1 MDLNKWRLYL
11 VTEQTLS
18 NGRTTPEVV
27 KEAIYGGI
35 DVIQLREKNLSKRK
49 KYQIGLKIKQLIKN
63 KNVDLIVNDDIDIA
77 LALDSKGVHLGSSD
91 LPIKIARKLLGKN
104 KIIGKSSYNLNEAR
118 KAVKNGAD
126 YLGFGAVF
134 NTKSKKLSQERLAV
148 GLKQLKKV
156 SNSVSIPVVAI
167 GGIKSTNM
175 INVFK
180 NGASSVALITEITQ
194 AENIKK
200 KVEELKNIINNNL
213 LNEGGI

>member
-1 MDLNKWRLYL
+1 MELNKWRLYL

-27 KEAIYGGI
+27 KEAIDGGI

-49 KYQIGLKIKQLIKN
+49 KYQIGLKIKKFIKN

-91 LPIKIARKLLGKN
+91 LPIKNARKLLGKN
-104 KIIGKSSYNLNEAR
+104 KIIGKSSYNLNEAI

-134 NTKSKKLSQERLAV
+134 NTKSKSLSQERLAV

-156 SNSVSIPVVAI
+156 SDNVSIPVVAI

-180 NGASSVALITEITQ
+180 NGASCVALISEITQ
-194 AENIKK
+194 AANIKK
-200 KVEELKNIINNNL
+200 KVEELNKIINNDF
-213 LNEGGI
+213 